1 MSHWIPRAE
10 LNAYQPQLDT
20 FAVCHLEADLQF
32 PTLNAEDHYFPSLE
46 KHALSRVE
54 GRGQGRF
61 AQLPTFHISERKSPL
76 IPLLSKIIRIEV
88 SPFCKIMGL
97 GRA

>member
-20 FAVCHLEADLQF
+20 FAVWHLEADLQF

-46 KHALSRVE
+46 KQPSRRE
-54 GRGQGRF
+54 GPGEIC
-61 AQLPTFHISERKSPL
+61 AVAHVSYLRKK
-76 IPLLSKIIRIEV
+76 IPLNP
-88 SPFCKIMGL
+88 PFTKGGNLCSQHPWDTSET
-97 GRA
+97 